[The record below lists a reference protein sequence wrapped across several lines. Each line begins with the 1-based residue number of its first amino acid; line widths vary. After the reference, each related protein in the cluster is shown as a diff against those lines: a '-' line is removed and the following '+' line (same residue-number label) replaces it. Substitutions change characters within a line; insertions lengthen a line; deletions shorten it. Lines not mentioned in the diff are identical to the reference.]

1 MQSNRMKSMNK
12 FLQQIL
18 LSGGIAFLA
27 SCTGNNTEKIVS
39 LSDTAK
45 PVVAVQQFPFYKDI
59 SIKPGLDFEVVS
71 WGKGK
76 DSIGGYL
83 ILMSDSLKS
92 NFKSVAVERNGI
104 LKDAWNMDLD
114 NDGNPELYIELLTK
128 DNIPDLNVYEFSG
141 GSFQKISFPGLNAKW
156 KKGYAGADAFQI
168 KNGDLYRN
176 FSVKNEKDSSQKSEI
191 KILLKYSLRGNEFSS
206 AQEKP

>member
-1 MQSNRMKSMNK
+1 MKSMNK

-18 LSGGIAFLA
+18 LLGGVAFLA
-27 SCTGNNTEKIVS
+27 SCTGNSPEKTAS

-45 PVVAVQQFPFYKDI
+45 QVVSVHQFPFYKDI

-76 DSIGGYL
+76 DSVGGYL
-83 ILMSDSLKS
+83 ILMSDSVK
-92 NFKSVAVERNGI
+92 NTFKSVAVERNGI

-156 KKGYAGADAFQI
+156 KKNYVGADAFQI
-168 KNGDLYRN
+168 KNGDLYRT
-176 FSVKNEKDSSQKSEI
+176 FSVKNETDSNQKSDA

-206 AQEKP
+206 SEEKKP